1 MNADTPFR
9 SLASCRV
16 ALKGLLDR
24 ASLINQ
30 AVDLLAADGSKL
42 GQAVVTMR
50 MQHSIFAS
58 VERYRR
64 SERSKM
70 QPVAVAA
77 SSGVLEALG
86 VPLDKIQLA
95 VTILSC
101 EGLRGTRYGALPWP
115 YCQYEL
121 PVKWP
126 EQEPT
131 HVTETRTKEANPV
144 YNDRKVGVKGD
155 SELMLS
161 SSCYCLNSLL
171 LLPQQPAT
179 NTGRGRCGTCQR
191 LTCRSRF

>member
-1 MNADTPFR
+1 MNADTPFK

-101 EGLRGTRYGALPWP
+101 EGLRGSLAAQEAHAAALET
-115 YCQYEL
+115 EL
-121 PVKWP
+121 GSR
-126 EQEPT
+126 PT
-131 HVTETRTKEANPV
+131 
-144 YNDRKVGVKGD
+144 
-155 SELMLS
+155 
-161 SSCYCLNSLL
+161 
-171 LLPQQPAT
+171 QQQVDDLRQQA
-179 NTGRGRCGTCQR
+179 
-191 LTCRSRF
+191 S